1 MNLRIDRQARTIGL
15 ILTVLCLVGRSAWA
29 QNGASVD
36 AYVARVMQTFNV
48 PGVSLAIVK
57 DDAPVLV
64 KGYGVRKMGDPAPVD
79 VQTLFGIASNT
90 KAFTASAL
98 GILVDER
105 RIEWDAP
112 VIRYLP
118 AFRMSNPYV
127 TTELT
132 VRDLLVHRSGLGLGA
147 GDLLWWPPSTYSRAE
162 IAQRL
167 QFIPLATS
175 FRSAY
180 AYDNVLYLIAGEV
193 IEKVSGQSWE
203 DFIASRILAKVG
215 MSTSIPR
222 ASAIA
227 TATNAATPH
236 AAVDGRLKPLAHYT
250 SDNVNPAGGVG
261 SNAEDM
267 AKWLRVQLA
276 GGRLADG
283 TRLFS
288 EKVARELGTLV
299 TPMPNPDPPPELMVS
314 KSAFRGYALG
324 FEVRDY
330 RGHKVLTHTGGLP
343 GFLSRVVIVP
353 DLNLGVS
360 VLTNQESSYA
370 FNAIAWHIVDT
381 YLGAPQTD
389 WIDANEK
396 VRARNDQNVDD
407 SVRKGESARDR
418 SSRPS
423 LPLDRYAGLY
433 RDVWYGDVRVA
444 SANGKLTMTFGHTP
458 SLEGDLEHWQHD
470 TFVVRWRDRDVRA
483 DAFVTFALNPD
494 GSIDRA
500 KMQAVSPATDFSFDF
515 QDLELKPVS
524 PPQP

>member
-1 MNLRIDRQARTIGL
+1 
-15 ILTVLCLVGRSAWA
+15 
-29 QNGASVD
+29 
-36 AYVARVMQTFNV
+36 
-48 PGVSLAIVK
+48 
-57 DDAPVLV
+57 
-64 KGYGVRKMGDPAPVD
+64 
-79 VQTLFGIASNT
+79 
-90 KAFTASAL
+90 
-98 GILVDER
+98 
-105 RIEWDAP
+105 
-112 VIRYLP
+112 
-118 AFRMSNPYV
+118 
-127 TTELT
+127 
-132 VRDLLVHRSGLGLGA
+132 
-147 GDLLWWPPSTYSRAE
+147 
-162 IAQRL
+162 
-167 QFIPLATS
+167 
-175 FRSAY
+175 
-180 AYDNVLYLIAGEV
+180 
-193 IEKVSGQSWE
+193 
-203 DFIASRILAKVG
+203 
-215 MSTSIPR
+215 
-222 ASAIA
+222 
-227 TATNAATPH
+227 
-236 AAVDGRLKPLAHYT
+236 
-250 SDNVNPAGGVG
+250 
-261 SNAEDM
+261 
-267 AKWLRVQLA
+267 
-276 GGRLADG
+276 
-283 TRLFS
+283 
-288 EKVARELGTLV
+288 LV